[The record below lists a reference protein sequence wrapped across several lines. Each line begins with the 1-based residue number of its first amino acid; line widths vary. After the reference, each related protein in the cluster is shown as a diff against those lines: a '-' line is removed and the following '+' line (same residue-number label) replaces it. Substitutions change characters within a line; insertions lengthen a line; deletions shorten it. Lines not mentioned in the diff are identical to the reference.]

1 MPRPKKP
8 GAPEPKRRSRNGCW
22 PCKARKVK
30 CGEEHPTCINCQK
43 TGEACDYSVRLNW
56 EGRRTKRSLSFGIA
70 TETAQ
75 SPKAPVQFQPS
86 SFSHTFPI
94 SNSVP
99 QIRPKPT
106 IRRSQTAPQGVEP
119 GKRKLEP
126 LGALED
132 YPNKADPG
140 SFHAIPRRQTQ
151 TLAPSPMSAQHT
163 VDSFTSMPSSHQTV
177 PEDTGKPLIAHK
189 RTRSLAESSDSGVP
203 RQHSYISS
211 PASLTGSSPPVSR
224 LRSRTGSTSVGS
236 PLTPVSLVLRS
247 EDGTRSPILS
257 LPSPVSPGSSRLSV
271 NYLLS
276 GSPRTPHGRSTSF
289 SLSSGT
295 PLGSETTD
303 GGADEADEAV
313 FYGYDHGIRDTDINH
328 NDDFRAIS
336 QTTTYVPHDSAFPSG
351 VHNKAPWRFELAQAT
366 SVGDG
371 YYSQPVPIWIPHNLQ
386 PLPPK

>member
-30 CGEEHPTCINCQK
+30 CGEEHPSCINCQK
-43 TGEACDYSVRLNW
+43 TGETCDYSVRLNW

-75 SPKAPVQFQPS
+75 SPETPVQFQPS
-86 SFSHTFPI
+86 SFSHTFSI

-106 IRRSQTAPQGVEP
+106 VRRSQTAPQSVEP
-119 GKRKLEP
+119 GKRKAEL

-132 YPNKADPG
+132 CPNNLESG
-140 SFHAIPRRQTQ
+140 SFHSIPRRQSHV
-151 TLAPSPMSAQHT
+151 LAPSLMSAKHA

-177 PEDTGKPLIAHK
+177 PEDGGKSLIAHK
-189 RTRSLAESSDSGVP
+189 RTKSLAESSDSGGP

-224 LRSRTGSTSVGS
+224 LRSRTGSMSVYS
-236 PLTPVSLVLRS
+236 PLTPVSLVLIS
-247 EDGTRSPILS
+247 EDETRSPILS
-257 LPSPVSPGSSRLSV
+257 LSSPVSPASSRLSV
-271 NYLLS
+271 KYLLS
-276 GSPRTPHGRSTSF
+276 GSPRTPHGHSTSA

-303 GGADEADEAV
+303 GGADEAI

-328 NDDFRAIS
+328 NDDSRAIS
-336 QTTTYVPHDSAFPSG
+336 QMTAHVSHDSALPIC
-351 VHNKAPWRFELAQAT
+351 VRNEAPWRSELAHVT

-371 YYSQPVPIWIPHNLQ
+371 YYSQSVPIWIPHSLQ